1 MSQPIYYYTT
11 GFLPDGSD
19 PKNGNSTQQPHSAI
33 LPLPSTGNFAWA
45 GKQSSA
51 PNCEIAQK
59 NLAVIQKRDKNKG
72 FPQTLRAPGR
82 YVDCESSSSGIK
94 LNIPILDTKLQKEEE
109 DYLRSKAA
117 ATQPQAAGRTRRH
130 RVAKRRRA
138 TRRKVRKTRRSRR
151 NKR

>member
-1 MSQPIYYYTT
+1 MSKPIYYYTT

-19 PKNGNSTQQPHSAI
+19 PKNGNSTQQPHSDV

-59 NLAVIQKRDKNKG
+59 NLAIVQKRDKNKG

-82 YVDCESSSSGIK
+82 YVDCEPSSSGIK

-109 DYLRSKAA
+109 DYLASK
-117 ATQPQAAGRTRRH
+117 QVAGRTRRH
-130 RVAKRRRA
+130 RVSRRRRA
-138 TRRKVRKTRRSRR
+138 SRRKVRKTRRSRR

>member
-19 PKNGNSTQQPHSAI
+19 PKNGNSTQQPHSAV

-51 PNCEIAQK
+51 PNCEIALK
-59 NLAVIQKRDKNKG
+59 NLSVIQKRDKNKG

-109 DYLRSKAA
+109 DYLSSKA

-130 RVAKRRRA
+130 RVARRRRA